1 MKVYRVVKNKRENFV
16 TNLMAN
22 KRYAKEGFG
31 VVWVIF
37 VEEDA
42 VDGETKLHG
51 ESEKGWRLVEHDAW
65 FLGMSHN
72 KHLRSELEYRR
83 GRRGV
88 RSSTS

>member
-22 KRYAKEGFG
+22 KRYVKEGFG

-37 VEEDA
+37 VKEDA
-42 VDGETKLHG
+42 VDGETKLYG
-51 ESEKGWRLVEHDAW
+51 ESEKAWRLVEHDGW
-65 FLGMSHN
+65 FLGISRN
-72 KHLRSELEYRR
+72 KQLRSELEYRR